1 MLFDDLDI
9 NLVADEKSTNVS
21 CTVYEPWH
29 VISNNVAIW
38 QV

>member
-1 MLFDDLDI
+1 MLKI
-9 NLVADEKSTNVS
+9 ST
-21 CTVYEPWH
+21 TDRATEIGGPMRPAYTYESWH